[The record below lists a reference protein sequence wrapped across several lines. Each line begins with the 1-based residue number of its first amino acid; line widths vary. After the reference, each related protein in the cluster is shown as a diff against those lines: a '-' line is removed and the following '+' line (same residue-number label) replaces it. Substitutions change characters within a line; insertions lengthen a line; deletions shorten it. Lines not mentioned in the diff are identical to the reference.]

1 VNVWKLISD
10 KIAGCERFLL
20 SSLLAA
26 MIILVLTQIILR
38 NVFHSGIGG
47 GVEIVRHLV
56 LWIAFVGAGLATREG
71 RHVKIDM
78 ASRILSTRGRKI
90 ADIISTLFSVVVCTI
105 LFVASCKFVYMDY
118 TSAGVASFLNVP
130 LWIMEAIIPVGYL
143 IVTIRFSAQAIG
155 NIVSTAKEK
164 KV

>member
-1 VNVWKLISD
+1 VNAWKLISD

-71 RHVKIDM
+71 RHIKIDM
-78 ASRILSTRGRKI
+78 ASRIFSARGKKI
-90 ADIISTLFSVVVCTI
+90 ADIISTLFSVAVCTI
-105 LFVASCKFVYMDY
+105 LFVASCKFVYIDY
-118 TSAGVASFLNVP
+118 TSSVSASFFNIP
-130 LWIMEAIIPVGYL
+130 LWIMEAIIPLGYL
-143 IVTIRFSAQAIG
+143 IVTLRFSAQAIG
-155 NIVSTAKEK
+155 DILSAAKEK
-164 KV
+164 KI

>member
-1 VNVWKLISD
+1 MNVWKLISD
-10 KIAGCERFLL
+10 KIAGCEKIFL

-26 MIILVLTQIILR
+26 MIILVLIQIILR
-38 NVFHSGIGG
+38 NFFHSGIIG

-78 ASRILSTRGRKI
+78 ASRLLSTRGRDI
-90 ADIISTLFSVVVCTI
+90 ADIVSSLFSVVVCAI
-105 LFVASCKFVYMDY
+105 LFVASYRFVYMDY
-118 TSAGVASFLNVP
+118 TSAGAASFLNVP

-143 IVTIRFSAQAIG
+143 IVAIRFA
-155 NIVSTAKEK
+155 AKALGDIFSMAKGK
-164 KV
+164 KT

>member
-1 VNVWKLISD
+1 MNAWKVIFD
-10 KIAGCERFLL
+10 KIAGCEKILL
-20 SSLLAA
+20 SGLLTA
-26 MIILVLTQIILR
+26 MIVLVLTQIILR
-38 NVFHSGIGG
+38 NFFHCGIAG

-78 ASRILSTRGRKI
+78 ASRILSERGRKI

-105 LFVASCKFVYMDY
+105 LFVASCKFVYMEY
-118 TSAGVASFLNVP
+118 TSAGTASFLNVP

-143 IVTIRFSAQAIG
+143 IVAIRFSAKAIG
-155 NIVSTAKEK
+155 TISYIAKGEET
-164 KV
+164 